1 MLPRLHRLT
10 KKKDFDATYQQG
22 KAVGGKLFLIR
33 FKPNQEG
40 RIRVG
45 IVISKKVAKKAVT
58 RNKLK
63 RRIREIV
70 RSVILKSKESVD
82 LVIIVK
88 KAAASASYLE
98 LESEWKNI
106 LTKIF

>member
-1 MLPRLHRLT
+1 MLPRPHRLT
-10 KKKDFDATYQQG
+10 KKKDFDLTYQQG
-22 KAVGGKLFLIR
+22 KAVGGRLFLIR
-33 FKPNQEG
+33 FKSNQEG

-70 RSVILKSKESVD
+70 RSVALERKENVD
-82 LVIIVK
+82 LVIIAK
-88 KAAASASYLE
+88 KAATNASYLE

-106 LTKIF
+106 LSKIF